1 MSLPQA
7 ETREESYFVAQLA
20 AEAKRQDVAAPATI
34 DSLIANLTYLSDEEI
49 SLVRD
54 AHTYA
59 SQAHQGQHRRTGHDY
74 ITHPTAVAQILA
86 NMNMDHQSLMAALLH
101 DVIEDS
107 ETSRA
112 YLGEIFGSSV
122 ADIVDGVSKLSKI
135 FASRDEAQA
144 ENFQKMAMAM
154 AKDIRVI
161 MVKMADRLHNMRTI
175 GVMSDAQRK
184 RIARE
189 TLDFYAPI
197 ANRLG
202 VQMIKSE
209 LEELAFRALYPLRS
223 DRIARAVTAARG
235 NRKTMVDEV
244 QTTIATALNREGI
257 VADVIGRQKNIFSI
271 YRKMKTQHK
280 SFAEIMDVFGFRII
294 VDQPDACYRALGV
307 VHGLY
312 SPLAAR
318 FKDYI
323 AIPKVNGYQSLH
335 TSLMGPH
342 GAPIEVQ
349 IRTKQQQAV
358 AENGI
363 AGHWLYRSNSEFETS
378 QQRARQWVSDLMEL
392 QSRAGNPMEFI
403 ESLKIDLFPD
413 EVYVFTPKGKIL
425 ELPRGASPV
434 DFAYC
439 VHTDIGNSC
448 MSCRVDGQLAP
459 LSQQLQSGQKVE
471 IITAPDSK
479 PNPAWLNFAVT
490 SKARSAIRSE
500 LKQQQGSQSIALGRK
515 LLNRVLGAANTSI
528 NDLDFRRLRRVFSE
542 LGVRKLNE
550 LLESIGNGDVSA
562 HLAAQKLLSAENPD
576 YQAIAVEGAG
586 PVTIAGGEGLVVS
599 YGRCCGPLP
608 GDHIVGHMT
617 PGKGFVVHVETCNN
631 LNEVRRRTPHEIT
644 PARWTSDVD
653 DEFQTVLRVNVRR
666 RKGIMAE
673 VAAEIT
679 SCDAGVESIN
689 VEERNAEIS
698 TVNVGITVRNRDH
711 LAKLM
716 RRLRRITAVINVAR
730 RVS

>member
-1 MSLPQA
+1 MSRPQA
-7 ETREESYFVAQLA
+7 EARQESYVVAQLA

-34 DSLIANLTYLSDEEI
+34 DSLIASLDYLSDEEC
-49 SLVRD
+49 SLVRQ
-54 AHTYA
+54 AHEYA
-59 SQAHQGQHRRTGHDY
+59 SRAHQGQMRRTGHDY
-74 ITHPTAVAQILA
+74 ISHPTAVAQILA

-107 ETSRA
+107 DVNRSG
-112 YLGEIFGSSV
+112 LGKIFGAPV
-122 ADIVDGVSKLSKI
+122 ADIVEGVSKLSKI

-144 ENFQKMAMAM
+144 ENLQKMAMAM

-175 GVMSDAQRK
+175 GVMSNAQRK

-202 VQMIKSE
+202 VQTIKIE

-223 DRIARAVTAARG
+223 DLISRAVVAARG
-235 NRKTMVDEV
+235 NRSAMVEEIQSAIV
-244 QTTIATALNREGI
+244 ASLHREGI
-257 VADVIGRQKNIFSI
+257 VAEVLGRQKNVFSI
-271 YRKMKTQHK
+271 YRKMKSQRK
-280 SFAEIMDVFGFRII
+280 SFSDIMDVFGFRII
-294 VDQPDACYRALGV
+294 VDQPDTCYRALGI

-312 SPLAAR
+312 SPVATR

-335 TSLMGPH
+335 TTLMGPQ

-439 VHTDIGNSC
+439 VHTAVGNHC
-448 MSCRVDGQLAP
+448 ISCRVDGQLAP
-459 LSQQLQSGQKVE
+459 LSQQLLSGQRVE
-471 IITAPDSK
+471 IITAPDGK
-479 PNPAWLNFAVT
+479 PSPAWLNFAVT
-490 SKARSAIRSE
+490 SKARSAIRNE
-500 LKQQQGSQSIALGRK
+500 LKQQHSDQSVALGRK

-542 LGVRKLNE
+542 LGVRKLE
-550 LLESIGNGDVSA
+550 QLLQSIGSGDVSA
-562 HLAAQKLLSAENPD
+562 HLAAQKLLAADNPD
-576 YQAIAVEGAG
+576 YQSIAVESAG

-599 YGRCCGPLP
+599 YGRCCSPLP
-608 GDHIVGHMT
+608 GDHIVGQMT
-617 PGKGFVVHVETCNN
+617 PGKGFVVHIETCKN
-631 LNEVRRRTPHEIT
+631 LSEVRRRTPHEIT
-644 PARWTSDVD
+644 PARWTSEVD
-653 DEFQTVLRVNVRR
+653 DEFPTVLRVNVRR

-673 VAAEIT
+673 IAAEVT
-679 SCDAGVESIN
+679 LCDAGVESIN

-716 RRLRRITAVINVAR
+716 RRLRRISAVINVVR

>member
-1 MSLPQA
+1 MSRPQA
-7 ETREESYFVAQLA
+7 ETRQESYVVAQLA

-34 DSLIANLTYLSDEEI
+34 DSLIASLDYLSDEER
-49 SLVRD
+49 SLVRQ
-54 AHTYA
+54 AHEYA
-59 SQAHQGQHRRTGHDY
+59 SRAHQGQMRRTGHDY
-74 ITHPTAVAQILA
+74 ISHPTAVAQILA

-107 ETSRA
+107 DVNRSG
-112 YLGEIFGSSV
+112 LGKIFGAPV

-144 ENFQKMAMAM
+144 ENLQKMAMAM

-175 GVMSDAQRK
+175 GVMSNAQRK

-202 VQMIKSE
+202 VQTIKIE

-223 DRIARAVTAARG
+223 DLISRAVVAARG
-235 NRKTMVDEV
+235 NRSAMVEEIQSAIV
-244 QTTIATALNREGI
+244 ASLHREGI
-257 VADVIGRQKNIFSI
+257 VADVLGRQKNVFSI
-271 YRKMKTQHK
+271 YRKMKSQRK
-280 SFAEIMDVFGFRII
+280 PFSDIMDVFGFRII
-294 VDQPDACYRALGV
+294 VDQPDTCYRALGI

-312 SPLAAR
+312 SPVATR

-335 TSLMGPH
+335 TTLMGPQ

-439 VHTDIGNSC
+439 VHTAVGNHC
-448 MSCRVDGQLAP
+448 ISCRVDGQLAP
-459 LSQQLQSGQKVE
+459 LSQQLLSGQRVE
-471 IITAPDSK
+471 IITAPDGK

-500 LKQQQGSQSIALGRK
+500 LKQQHTDQSVALGRK

-542 LGVRKLNE
+542 LGVRKLE
-550 LLESIGNGDVSA
+550 QLLQSIGSGDVSA
-562 HLAAQKLLSAENPD
+562 HLAAQKLLAADNPD
-576 YQAIAVEGAG
+576 YQSIAVESAG

-599 YGRCCGPLP
+599 YGRCCSPLP
-608 GDHIVGHMT
+608 GDHIVGQMT
-617 PGKGFVVHVETCNN
+617 PGKGFVVHIETCKN
-631 LNEVRRRTPHEIT
+631 LSEVRRRTPHEIT
-644 PARWTSDVD
+644 PARWTSEVD
-653 DEFQTVLRVNVRR
+653 DEFPTVLRVNVRR

-673 VAAEIT
+673 IAAEVT
-679 SCDAGVESIN
+679 LCDAGVESIN

-716 RRLRRITAVINVAR
+716 RRLRRISAVINVVR

>member
-1 MSLPQA
+1 MSLSQA

-34 DSLIANLTYLSDEEI
+34 DSLIANLTYLSEEEI

-235 NRKTMVDEV
+235 NRKAMVDEV

>member
-1 MSLPQA
+1 MTS
-7 ETREESYFVAQLA
+7 VKA
-20 AEAKRQDVAAPATI
+20 AHEYARK
-34 DSLIANLTYLSDEEI
+34 
-49 SLVRD
+49 
-54 AHTYA
+54 AHD
-59 SQAHQGQHRRTGHDY
+59 GQTRRTGHAY
-74 ITHPTAVAQILA
+74 ITHPIAVAEILA

-107 ETSRA
+107 EVNRSG
-112 YLGEIFGSSV
+112 LSEIFGSSV
-122 ADIVDGVSKLSKI
+122 ADLVDGVSKLSKI

-161 MVKMADRLHNMRTI
+161 IVKMADRLHNMRTI

-189 TLDFYAPI
+189 TIDFYAPI

-209 LEELAFRALYPLRS
+209 LEELAFRALYPFRS
-223 DRIARAVTAARG
+223 QRIAQAVIGARG
-235 NRKTMVDEV
+235 NRKAMVEEV
-244 QTTIATALNREGI
+244 QTAIIAALNREGI
-257 VADVIGRQKNIFSI
+257 VAEVIGRQKNVYSI

-294 VDQPDACYRALGV
+294 VDQADACYRALGI

-312 SPLAAR
+312 SPVVAR

-335 TSLMGPH
+335 TTLMGPQ

-349 IRTKQQQAV
+349 IRTKQQHAV

-363 AGHWLYRSNSEFETS
+363 AGHWLYHSNTEFESS
-378 QQRARQWVSDLMEL
+378 QQRARRWVSDLMEL

-425 ELPRGASPV
+425 ELPRGASAV

-439 VHTDIGNSC
+439 VHTDIGNQC
-448 MSCRVDGQLAP
+448 MSCRVDGQLSP
-459 LSQQLQSGQKVE
+459 LSQQLQSGQQVE
-471 IITAPDSK
+471 IITAPDST
-479 PNPAWLNFAVT
+479 PSPAWLNFAVT

-500 LKQQQGSQSIALGRK
+500 LKQQQAGQSIALGRK

-528 NDLDFRRLRRVFSE
+528 NDLDFRRLRGS
-542 LGVRKLNE
+542 LAN
-550 LLESIGNGDVSA
+550 SA
-562 HLAAQKLLSAENPD
+562 YAN
-576 YQAIAVEGAG
+576 
-586 PVTIAGGEGLVVS
+586 
-599 YGRCCGPLP
+599 
-608 GDHIVGHMT
+608 
-617 PGKGFVVHVETCNN
+617 
-631 LNEVRRRTPHEIT
+631 
-644 PARWTSDVD
+644 
-653 DEFQTVLRVNVRR
+653 
-666 RKGIMAE
+666 
-673 VAAEIT
+673 
-679 SCDAGVESIN
+679 
-689 VEERNAEIS
+689 
-698 TVNVGITVRNRDH
+698 
-711 LAKLM
+711 
-716 RRLRRITAVINVAR
+716 
-730 RVS
+730 

>member
-1 MSLPQA
+1 MSLSQA

-202 VQMIKSE
+202 VQTIKSE
-209 LEELAFRALYPLRS
+209 LEELALRALYPLRS

-235 NRKTMVDEV
+235 NREAMVDEV

-425 ELPRGASPV
+425 ERPRGASPV
-434 DFAYC
+434 DFA
-439 VHTDIGNSC
+439 
-448 MSCRVDGQLAP
+448 
-459 LSQQLQSGQKVE
+459 
-471 IITAPDSK
+471 
-479 PNPAWLNFAVT
+479 
-490 SKARSAIRSE
+490 
-500 LKQQQGSQSIALGRK
+500 
-515 LLNRVLGAANTSI
+515 
-528 NDLDFRRLRRVFSE
+528 
-542 LGVRKLNE
+542 
-550 LLESIGNGDVSA
+550 
-562 HLAAQKLLSAENPD
+562 
-576 YQAIAVEGAG
+576 
-586 PVTIAGGEGLVVS
+586 
-599 YGRCCGPLP
+599 
-608 GDHIVGHMT
+608 
-617 PGKGFVVHVETCNN
+617 
-631 LNEVRRRTPHEIT
+631 
-644 PARWTSDVD
+644 
-653 DEFQTVLRVNVRR
+653 
-666 RKGIMAE
+666 
-673 VAAEIT
+673 
-679 SCDAGVESIN
+679 
-689 VEERNAEIS
+689 
-698 TVNVGITVRNRDH
+698 
-711 LAKLM
+711 
-716 RRLRRITAVINVAR
+716 
-730 RVS
+730 

>member
-1 MSLPQA
+1 MSLSQA

-161 MVKMADRLHNMRTI
+161 MVKMADRLHNRRTI

-202 VQMIKSE
+202 VQTIKSE

-235 NRKTMVDEV
+235 NRKAMVDEV